1 MRTRIHSVF
10 GAILLGFL
18 SLGAVSC
25 EEEPVV
31 TPDPEFHLARD
42 VVSSRKGSEFLEV
55 VTTGDWT
62 VSCDA
67 GWIQITPDKGR
78 GTSRSVALCYDANTG
93 ENRRQADIRLET
105 EGKTLVVTLHQNA
118 PSDDPEPEIN
128 GGSSTKKKWMEL
140 PETRDDD
147 GLNFFWHNMT
157 VGNYSGR
164 NYSFYWDYTHL
175 VSHWVAYPLNNG
187 LRSSGSRTDFWALDP
202 LLPASRQPNTTRA
215 YRGGW
220 ARGHQIPS
228 ADRLSYNANLQTFYG
243 TNMTPQDYNFN
254 GEIWARLEDKVR
266 SWGGK
271 SDTLYVVTGCVV
283 DDNVSWTTDIDGK
296 QVAIPKAYYKAVLSY
311 SKSSSANGGYRGCA
325 VYLEHT
331 HNPTET
337 VARNHSSV
345 MSIRDLEAKTGVNF
359 FVNLPGA
366 IGAAA
371 ATAVETENPNSV
383 SWWWN

>member
-1 MRTRIHSVF
+1 MRTRIYSVF
-10 GAILLGFL
+10 GAILLGIL
-18 SLGAVSC
+18 SLGVVSC
-25 EEEPVV
+25 EEEPVL
-31 TPDPEFHLARD
+31 PDPEFHLARD
-42 VVSSRKGSEFLEV
+42 GVSSRKGSQFLEV
-55 VTTGDWT
+55 VTTGKWT
-62 VSCDA
+62 ITCDA
-67 GWIQITPDKGR
+67 DWIQVTPDKGR
-78 GTSRSVALCYDANTG
+78 GTSRAVALCYDANTG
-93 ENRRQADIRLET
+93 DGPRQADIRLET

-128 GGSSTKKKWMEL
+128 GGSFTRKGWMEL

-147 GLNFFWHNMT
+147 ALNFFWHNMT
-157 VGNYSGR
+157 VGNYTGR
-164 NYSFYWDYTHL
+164 NYSFYWDYAHL

-187 LRSSGSRTDFWALDP
+187 LRSSGSRSDLWGLDP
-202 LLPASRQPNTTRA
+202 LVPASRQPNVLSA
-215 YRGGW
+215 FRGGW

-228 ADRLSYNANLQTFYG
+228 ADRLSYNANVQTFYG

-254 GEIWARLEDKVR
+254 GEIWARLEEKVR
-266 SWGGK
+266 SWAGK

-283 DDNVSWTTDIDGK
+283 DANGTWATDVDGK
-296 QVAIPKAYYKAVLSY
+296 KVAVPSAYYKAVLSY
-311 SKSSSANGGYRGCA
+311 SKSSSENGGYRGCA

-331 HNPTET
+331 HNPNET

-366 IGAAA
+366 IGASA